1 MRYQGIKVS
10 IITGFL
16 GAGKTTLIRQLI
28 EQAPAYEKWA
38 VLLNEFGDIGL
49 DSALLGS
56 ALGESSAVAIKE
68 VAGGCVCCVTSAA
81 FEQGLNQLIRQVNPD
96 RILIEPSGLGHPK
109 QILAKLRST
118 HYQQVLAVTGVFC
131 VLDARKLAD
140 DRYLQHEIFRDQ
152 LAIADGI
159 ISSHEE
165 DYNSADQQALKA
177 LLEDLNTEKPTQ
189 WVDRQLPANQWLDIG
204 LEDTPT
210 TGLAVADGHN
220 DHGNHSNHDQDHDH
234 GSHGDHHHDH
244 GHHFTQGTES
254 AVLDRGVRHYRKQQD
269 SMAVIGWQWPAQ
281 TSFEQEF
288 LTQLLTES
296 LALKGVYRLKGVFC
310 LQTGDALFVN
320 GSDEQLQTHVGTWS
334 MESRLEIIGL
344 SQAPWEQSLKIYA
357 L

>member
-16 GAGKTTLIRQLI
+16 GAGKTTLIHQLI
-28 EQAPAYEKWA
+28 AQAPPYEKWA

-56 ALGESSAVAIKE
+56 ALGENSAVAIKE

-109 QILAKLRST
+109 QILAKLRSEY
-118 HYQQVLAVTGVFC
+118 YQQVLAVTGVFC
-131 VLDARKLAD
+131 VLDARKLSD
-140 DRYLQHEIFRDQ
+140 SRYLQHEIFRDQ

-159 ISSHEE
+159 IPSHEE
-165 DYNSADQQALKA
+165 AYSSADQQALKA
-177 LLEDLNTEKPTQ
+177 LVGELNEENSTQ
-189 WVDRQLPANQWLDIG
+189 WIDRQLPTHQWLDIG
-204 LEDTPT
+204 LKDTPT
-210 TGLAVADGHN
+210 NGLAVMDSHN
-220 DHGNHSNHDQDHDH
+220 SHDH
-234 GSHGDHHHDH
+234 GSHSNHNHDH
-244 GHHFTQGTES
+244 GEHHHHHHEHHSTQGTKS
-254 AVLDRGVRHYRKQQD
+254 AVLDNGVRHYRKQQD
-269 SMAVIGWQWPAQ
+269 TMAVMGWQWPAQ
-281 TSFEQEF
+281 TSFKQAF
-288 LTQLLTES
+288 LIQLLTES

-310 LQTGDALFVN
+310 LQTGEALFVN
-320 GSDEQLQTHVGTWS
+320 GADGQLQTHVGTWS

-344 SQAPWEQSLKIYA
+344 SQASWEHSLKINA